1 MNCNCTVTWLS
12 EMWLYNLEELID
24 NLLRWIGTIYEE
36 EVIVRD
42 ASINEMRSI
51 IFDIIEADHLI
62 YTYVI
67 ENINILFR
75 MLAVPVLGVPILYR
89 THKCYEFTWNDP
101 VEVAVLDTFV
111 VFIFFDIEC
120 PEVVPAKSY
129 TVFESLEAVK
139 EGTIV
144 EALTLGGISVVLE
157 HAVVW
162 LELLVGLL
170 SGHLEDNDHESSH
183 EESSID
189 HPVAWSTR
197 TAVVE
202 YPVLRVV
209 LVSKESCQLS

>member
-12 EMWLYNLEELID
+12 EMWLDNLEELIY

-101 VEVAVLDTFV
+101 VEVAVLDAFV

-120 PEVVPAKSY
+120 PEVVPTKSY
-129 TVFESLEAVK
+129 GVLETLQTMEKCAIIETFSLRC
-139 EGTIV
+139 
-144 EALTLGGISVVLE
+144 ISVVTE
-157 HAVVW
+157 NW
-162 LELLVGLL
+162 LIRLKLGPCIF
-170 SGHLEDNDHESSH
+170 GFHL
-183 EESSID
+183 
-189 HPVAWSTR
+189 
-197 TAVVE
+197 
-202 YPVLRVV
+202 
-209 LVSKESCQLS
+209 